1 MARRAARR
9 RVTSGKSSSSTIKR
23 LDSPDFVAATA
34 ASAGFPLSR
43 LVLEVSERRLVGDP
57 LSSLEILTRLKLKR
71 IGLSIDD
78 FGTGHASLAQLRDF
92 QYDEI
97 KIDCSFVHGAR
108 TDALLDG
115 IVQASLL
122 LAKQLKMTTVAEGV
136 ETVDDWRHM
145 RQLQCERAQG
155 YFIGRP
161 MSVEELPRWQG
172 EWEGRLAG
180 L

>member
-1 MARRAARR
+1 
-9 RVTSGKSSSSTIKR
+9 VNESNGTEGG
-23 LDSPDFVAATA
+23 
-34 ASAGFPLSR
+34 ASAGEKLKIVVVDDEP
-43 LVLEVSERRLVGDP
+43 
-57 LSSLEILTRLKLKR
+57 LTRLKLKR

-78 FGTGHASLAQLRDF
+78 FGTGHASLAQLRDL

-136 ETVDDWRHM
+136 ETVDDWHM
-145 RQLQCERAQG
+145 RQRQCERAQG

-172 EWEGRLAG
+172 QWEERLAG
-180 L
+180 CKDRRGLPTGSPSAKQSV